1 MICLKKFVKFVIFG
15 HHKNHN
21 VINIDEF
28 IKDVECKAEKL
39 IELFGNVNDGSIK
52 KELDAIN
59 EKSKNKLDNLLE
71 LVNEKYNYFLMIFE

>member
-1 MICLKKFVKFVIFG
+1 MNFLKMLNVKL
-15 HHKNHN
+15 KN
-21 VINIDEF
+21 
-28 IKDVECKAEKL
+28 L
-39 IELFGNVNDGSIK
+39 IELFENVNDGSIK

>member
-1 MICLKKFVKFVIFG
+1 MLNVKLK
-15 HHKNHN
+15 N
-21 VINIDEF
+21 
-28 IKDVECKAEKL
+28 L
-39 IELFGNVNDGSIK
+39 IELFENVNDGSIK